1 MNIGRLCNREVV
13 VVHANEPLSSAARE
27 MCERHVGMVV
37 VVNDQPEG
45 RLPVGVVTD
54 RDIVRAQ
61 LNQASD
67 LFCLSV
73 AQVMTEPLL
82 TLGENEAMT
91 DAIERMRTRGVR
103 RAPVIDA
110 RGYLIGV
117 VSIDDLLTA
126 IAEQLSGL
134 ARLVAAQQRREAIQ
148 EPKRLDEARF
158 VRDRD

>member
-13 VVHANEPLSSAARE
+13 VIHASEPLSSAAHE

-37 VVNDQPEG
+37 VVSDQAGG
-45 RLPVGVVTD
+45 RLPVGVLTD

-73 AQVMTEPLL
+73 AQVMTEPPL

-91 DAIERMRTRGVR
+91 DAIERMRARGVR

-110 RGYLIGV
+110 RGLLIGV
-117 VSIDDLLTA
+117 VSIDDILTA

-148 EPKRLDEARF
+148 DPKR
-158 VRDRD
+158 